1 MRRVEQEMLK
11 RERME
16 EERRAREAVEA
27 QEMQVSLEES
37 ER

>member
-1 MRRVEQEMLK
+1 MLK

-16 EERRAREAVEA
+16 EDRRARESLEA